1 MAKQQKAKLQLIG
14 AREATAAQLLDMPVA
29 QFRRLVA
36 QGALP
41 PPVLIGDLKRWS
53 VAQIEAI
60 LSGKNA
66 IPKEDFEL

>member
-1 MAKQQKAKLQLIG
+1 MTSHQPLAV
-14 AREATAAQLLDMPVA
+14 RESRAAQLLDMPPA
-29 QFRRLVA
+29 RFRALVA

-41 PPVLIGDLKRWS
+41 PPVLIGDQKRWS
-53 VAQIEAI
+53 VEQIKAI